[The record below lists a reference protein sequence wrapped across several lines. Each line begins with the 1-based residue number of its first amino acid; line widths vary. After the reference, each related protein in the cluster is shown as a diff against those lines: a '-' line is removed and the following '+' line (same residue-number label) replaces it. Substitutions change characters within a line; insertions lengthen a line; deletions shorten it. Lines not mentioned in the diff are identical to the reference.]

1 MEIEKIGVVGVG
13 AMGTGIAQ
21 IVAQSGY
28 KVYIT
33 DVSQDLIDSAKQKIQ
48 KSLSK
53 LADKGKITQEDCSQ
67 TMERLHSQLEIVGF
81 GDCDLIIEA
90 VIEDLEEKRK
100 VFETLDKVCSDKTIF
115 ASNTSTLSITDLAAA
130 IERRD
135 RFIGLHFFNPPT
147 VMKLVEVIRIVIT
160 DQEVLKTATN
170 FVRSI
175 NKVPVI
181 TKDNAGFIVNYLL
194 TPYLFDAMW
203 ALSDGVASVEDI
215 DKSMTL
221 GCGHPMGPLKL
232 ADFIGLDNLVHGG
245 TVLFNEYKEKR
256 YSPPAILKRLVTL
269 GFLGYKSGRGFYDWT
284 DPKEPVPILFE

>member
-33 DVSQDLIDSAKQKIQ
+33 DVSQDLIDSAKKKIHQ
-48 KSLSK
+48 SLSK
-53 LADKGKITQEDCSQ
+53 LTDKGKVTQEDSSQ
-67 TMERLHSQLEIVGF
+67 IMDRLYGQLEIEGF
-81 GDCDLIIEA
+81 KDCDLIIEA
-90 VIEDLEEKRK
+90 VIEDLEGKRT
-100 VFETLDKVCSDKTIF
+100 VFKGLDKVCSDKTIF
-115 ASNTSTLSITDLAAA
+115 ASNTSTLSITDLAAVT
-130 IERRD
+130 ERRE

-147 VMKLVEVIRIVIT
+147 VMQLVEVIRTVIT

-175 NKVPVI
+175 NRVPVI

-194 TPYLFDAMW
+194 TPYLFDAMR
-203 ALSDGVASVEDI
+203 ALSDGIASVEDI

-232 ADFIGLDNLVHGG
+232 ADFIGLDNLVRGG

>member
-1 MEIEKIGVVGVG
+1 MEIEKVGVVGVG

-21 IVAQSGY
+21 VVAQSGY

-33 DVSQDLIDSAKQKIQ
+33 DVSQDLIDSAKKKIHQ
-48 KSLSK
+48 SLSK
-53 LADKGKITQEDCSQ
+53 LADKGKITQEDSSQ
-67 TMERLHSQLEIVGF
+67 IMDRLHGQLEIEGF

-90 VIEDLEEKRK
+90 VIEDLEGKRK
-100 VFETLDKVCSDKTIF
+100 VFTGLDRVCSDKTIF

-130 IERRD
+130 TERRD
-135 RFIGLHFFNPPT
+135 KFIGLHFFNPPT
-147 VMKLVEVIRIVIT
+147 VMQLVEVIRTVIT

-170 FVRSI
+170 FVKSI

-194 TPYLFDAMW
+194 TPYLFDAMR
-203 ALSDGVASVEDI
+203 ALSDGIASVEDI

-232 ADFIGLDNLVHGG
+232 ADFIGLDNLVRGG